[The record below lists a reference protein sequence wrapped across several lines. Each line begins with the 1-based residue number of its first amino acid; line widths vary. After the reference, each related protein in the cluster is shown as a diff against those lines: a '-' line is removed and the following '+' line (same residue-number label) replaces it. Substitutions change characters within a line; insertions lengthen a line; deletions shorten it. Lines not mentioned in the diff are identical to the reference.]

1 MRILAI
7 LSGVPLLFLSL
18 MSPTYGQDSRASMAP
33 RLGTST
39 PTLQVD
45 TENPTAVNLGKP
57 AVFAV
62 RVKNTGTV
70 PATGIVV
77 ATKIPEH
84 VDLDESKPKATSIDG
99 RTYHFLIG
107 DLQPGQTQLV
117 SLVLRPRSTAP
128 IQLDTTTIFAASTRA
143 SAVVQRP
150 LLEVSPR
157 APQVVEV
164 GEAVNIAV
172 CVSNVGDGTITDV
185 VLTPSLTKGQVEG
198 TGFSRP
204 ILVGTIP
211 AGESREVRVSATAVA
226 RGLLLGKYDAANP
239 DGVTATA
246 LSQTQ
251 VVQAELAVSATGPRV
266 RPLAREAVYQ
276 IRVTNP
282 GDAVARSTEV
292 VAALP
297 AGLTVTRVEDGGKQ
311 DEQTG
316 TLSWNL
322 AGLSPGKDAVL
333 HFHAET
339 SREGEQK
346 LLVAARAKRVPDAT
360 ASHLT
365 LVISRP
371 NLIAT
376 VLNDAELAAVGE
388 PMNFQLVVVNAG
400 SKTANDVTIRV
411 AIPAALEATR
421 MTGYQVDGAD
431 ILFPAQRIAAGE
443 KVRLT
448 FRAVGKAVGDHRVR
462 VSVDSQIL
470 GSEIA
475 VEGIA
480 FCYSEADPE
489 AAARTARTPSTSRP
503 GTEPVLIK

>member
-1 MRILAI
+1 MRISLP
-7 LSGVPLLFLSL
+7 LSGVPLLLLFLL
-18 MSPTYGQDSRASMAP
+18 SPSHGQDPRPSMAS

-39 PTLQVD
+39 PTLQVE
-45 TENPTAVNLGKP
+45 TENPPAVDLGKP
-57 AVFAV
+57 ATFTI
-62 RVKNTGTV
+62 RVKNTGTI
-70 PATGIVV
+70 PATGIII
-77 ATKIPEH
+77 ATKIPTH
-84 VDLDESKPKATSIDG
+84 VDLDESKPKATSVDD
-99 RTYHFLIG
+99 RVYHFLIG

-128 IQLDTTTIFAASTRA
+128 IQLDTTTIFAASTRS

-150 LLEVSPR
+150 LLQISPR

-164 GEAVNIAV
+164 GETVNV
-172 CVSNVGDGTITDV
+172 VLCVSNIGDGAITDV
-185 VLTPSLTKGQVEG
+185 VLVPGLTKGQVEG
-198 TGFSRP
+198 SGFSKSVQ
-204 ILVGTIP
+204 VGTIP
-211 AGESREVRVSATAVA
+211 AGESREVRVSGTAVA
-226 RGLLLGKYDAANP
+226 RGMLLGKYDASNP

-251 VVQAELAVSATGPRV
+251 VVQAELAISATGPRV

-297 AGLTVTRVEDGGKQ
+297 AGLTVTQVEDGGKKDTQ
-311 DEQTG
+311 SG
-316 TLSWNL
+316 TVSWNL
-322 AGLSPGKDAVL
+322 EGVSPGKDAIL
-333 HFHAET
+333 RFHAET

-346 LLVAARAKRVPDAT
+346 LLVAARAKRVADVT
-360 ASHLT
+360 ASTST

-388 PMNFQLVVVNAG
+388 SMNFQLVVSNAG
-400 SKTANDVTIRV
+400 SKSADDVTIRV
-411 AIPAALEATR
+411 AIPSALDATR
-421 MTGYQVDGAD
+421 MPGYQVQGNE
-431 ILFPAQRIAAGE
+431 ILFPAQRIASGE
-443 KVRLT
+443 KIKLS
-448 FRAVGKAVGDHRVR
+448 FRAVGKSVGDHRVR
-462 VSVDSQIL
+462 VSVDSLIL

-480 FCYSEADPE
+480 FCYSEADPT
-489 AAARTARTPSTSRP
+489 AAARTARTPSKVL
-503 GTEPVLIK
+503 GAEPVLVQ

>member
-1 MRILAI
+1 MRVYVLPTAI
-7 LSGVPLLFLSL
+7 PLLLLFLI
-18 MSPTYGQDSRASMAP
+18 SPSHGQDSRASMAP

-45 TENPTAVNLGKP
+45 TENPPAVNLGKP
-57 AVFAV
+57 AVFTI
-62 RVKNTGTV
+62 RVKNTGSV
-70 PATGIVV
+70 PATGVV
-77 ATKIPEH
+77 IATKIPTH
-84 VDLDESKPKATSIDG
+84 VDLDESKPKATSVDD

-117 SLVLRPRSTAP
+117 SLVLRPQSTAP
-128 IQLDTTTIFAASTRA
+128 IQLDTTTIFAASTRS

-157 APQVVEV
+157 APQIVEV
-164 GEAVNIAV
+164 GESVNV
-172 CVSNVGDGTITDV
+172 VLCVSNVGDGDITEV
-185 VLTPSLTKGQVEG
+185 VLTPSLTKGNVDG
-198 TGFSRP
+198 TGFSKAVP
-204 ILVGTIP
+204 VGTIP
-211 AGESREVRVSATAVA
+211 AGESREVRLSATAIA
-226 RGLLLGKYDAANP
+226 RGLLLGKYEASNP
-239 DGVTATA
+239 DGVTATG

-251 VVQAELAVSATGPRV
+251 VVQPELKISATGPRV
-266 RPLAREAVYQ
+266 RPLAREAVYE

-297 AGLTVTRVEDGGKQ
+297 AGLTVTHIEDGGQK
-311 DEQTG
+311 DAQTG

-322 AGLSPGKDAVL
+322 TGVSPGRDAIVR
-333 HFHAET
+333 FRAET

-346 LLVAARAKRVPDAT
+346 LLVAARAKRVPDTT
-360 ASHLT
+360 ASVLT

-388 PMNFQLVVVNAG
+388 SMNFQLVVVNAG
-400 SKTANDVTIRV
+400 SKAANDVTIRV
-411 AIPAALEATR
+411 AIPAALEATQ
-421 MTGYQVDGAD
+421 MPGYQVQGSE
-431 ILFPAQRIAAGE
+431 ILFPAQQIAAGE
-443 KVRLT
+443 KVKLS
-448 FRAVGKAVGDHRVR
+448 FRAIGKKVGDHRVR

-480 FCYSEADPE
+480 F
-489 AAARTARTPSTSRP
+489 
-503 GTEPVLIK
+503 